1 MNTGIDLWT
10 DIYRVSTKKQRF
22 AYIGPTL
29 YINILY
35 QRLMY
40 SANFAIITTE
50 TLLTFYTLH

>member
-1 MNTGIDLWT
+1 MNTDIDLWT

-40 SANFAIITTE
+40 SAYFAIITTE
-50 TLLTFYTLH
+50 TL